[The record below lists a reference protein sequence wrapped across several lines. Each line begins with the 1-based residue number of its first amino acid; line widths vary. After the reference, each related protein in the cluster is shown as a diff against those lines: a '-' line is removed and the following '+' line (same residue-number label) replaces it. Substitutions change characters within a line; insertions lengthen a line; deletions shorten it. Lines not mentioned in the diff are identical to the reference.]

1 MKSIESPLGISR
13 SEYIA
18 GVRLR
23 PQHPAFAGT
32 FEDWAAA
39 TMQIIRN
46 LAEKPGTMQ
55 ATRRVTSKR

>member
-13 SEYIA
+13 TEYIA

-32 FEDWAAA
+32 YEEWAEA
-39 TMQIIRN
+39 TMQVIRQIS
-46 LAEKPGTMQ
+46 EKRDTVALTPK
-55 ATRRVTSKR
+55 VTTKR